1 MHIPAV
7 VSTTIHTYYTC
18 SSLCMVFQ
26 CGTYIHIPSC
36 GIKVVMSSPPRDVV
50 EFVELG
56 VVPVAIIIIVDSN
69 RIVFHTS
76 RLICL

>member
-1 MHIPAV
+1 
-7 VSTTIHTYYTC
+7 
-18 SSLCMVFQ
+18 
-26 CGTYIHIPSC
+26 
-36 GIKVVMSSPPRDVV
+36 MSSPPRDVV